1 MNTNIQNQQQETLK
15 TILKKIPVESFYS
28 NVLTRKQ
35 IANIYDENQDMIK
48 LFPVNEEQVIRM
60 LIVEC
65 LRYVNMKV
73 SQLDVLLVTGL
84 NFIER
89 EDLDITPHQL
99 AKKLARENKDINDLD
114 VLNRILAQINTKLP
128 HDLQTKLTPLQKVNI
143 LQYLHRLLPV
153 GENIAVEE
161 FKPLSGNATTT
172 TSGNATTTTSGNATT
187 TTAGNATTTTA
198 GNATTTTAGNATT
211 TTAGN
216 ATTTTAG
223 NATTT
228 TAGNATTTTAGNATT
243 TTQGATTTTVGNA
256 TTTTAGANDN
266 RGRNNNTSNNNNF
279 MKELESVFSSFDLES
294 LKQQGYDLALIANNM
309 FNMEIDDGSYPE
321 QLAAYE
327 AQMRDLKSELIKKN
341 EEEQKHIIR
350 AKYIDTEPELHLDLT
365 NDELHY
371 YDEHSGSLI
380 PLSAVENIEEEGEEM
395 TKKELENILKKHD
408 IPSDEVDDVH
418 RLLKSNE
425 LTLSEEKEDNG
436 DNKIFSRNTLIVLGV
451 IGAILI
457 IVMLVLLLN

>member
-35 IANIYDENQDMIK
+35 VANIYYEHQEMIK
-48 LFPVNEEQVIRM
+48 QFPINDEQVIRM

-89 EDLDITPHQL
+89 EDLDLSPYEL

-128 HDLQTKLTPLQKVNI
+128 HDLQTKLTPLHKVNI

-153 GENIAVEE
+153 GDNLAVEA
-161 FKPLSGNATTT
+161 FSDT
-172 TSGNATTTTSGNATT
+172 
-187 TTAGNATTTTA
+187 
-198 GNATTTTAGNATT
+198 
-211 TTAGN
+211 
-216 ATTTTAG
+216 
-223 NATTT
+223 
-228 TAGNATTTTAGNATT
+228 TT
-243 TTQGATTTTVGNA
+243 TTQGATTTTQGA
-256 TTTTAGANDN
+256 TANDN

-279 MKELESVFSSFDLES
+279 MKELQALFSSLDLEN
-294 LKQQGYDLALIANNM
+294 LKLKGYDLSLIAKDMVNM
-309 FNMEIDDGSYPE
+309 KINGGSYE
-321 QLAAYE
+321 QQLATHE
-327 AQMRDLKSELIKKN
+327 AQMRDLKQELTKKN
-341 EEEQKHIIR
+341 DEEQKHIIR
-350 AKYIDTEPELHLDLT
+350 AKYIDTDPELHLDLT
-365 NDELHY
+365 NDKYHY
-371 YDEHSGSLI
+371 YDEYSGSLI
-380 PLSAVENIEEEGEEM
+380 PLSSVENIEEEGEEM

-408 IPSDEVDDVH
+408 IPSDEVDDVY

-425 LTLSEEKEDNG
+425 LTLSEDSEEDNEN
-436 DNKIFSRNTLIVLGV
+436 NKIFSKNTLIVLGV

>member
-187 TTAGNATTTTA
+187 TTAGNATTTTS

-211 TTAGN
+211 TTV
-216 ATTTTAG
+216 
-223 NATTT
+223 
-228 TAGNATTTTAGNATT
+228 GNATT

>member
-35 IANIYDENQDMIK
+35 VANIYDEHQEMIK
-48 LFPVNEEQVIRM
+48 QFPINDEQVIRM

-89 EDLDITPHQL
+89 EDLDLSPYEL

-128 HDLQTKLTPLQKVNI
+128 HDLQTKLTPLHKVNI

-153 GENIAVEE
+153 GENLAVEA
-161 FKPLSGNATTT
+161 FSDTIT
-172 TSGNATTTTSGNATT
+172 TSGS
-187 TTAGNATTTTA
+187 AG
-198 GNATTTTAGNATT
+198 
-211 TTAGN
+211 
-216 ATTTTAG
+216 
-223 NATTT
+223 
-228 TAGNATTTTAGNATT
+228 
-243 TTQGATTTTVGNA
+243 V
-256 TTTTAGANDN
+256 NDN
-266 RGRNNNTSNNNNF
+266 TGRNNNISNNNNF
-279 MKELESVFSSFDLES
+279 MKELQALFSSLDLEN
-294 LKQQGYDLALIANNM
+294 LKLKGYDLSLIAKDMVNM
-309 FNMEIDDGSYPE
+309 KINGGSYE
-321 QLAAYE
+321 QQLATHE
-327 AQMRDLKSELIKKN
+327 AQMRDLKQELTKKN
-341 EEEQKHIIR
+341 DEEQKHIIR
-350 AKYIDTEPELHLDLT
+350 AKYIDTDPELHLDLT

-425 LTLSEEKEDNG
+425 LIFSKDSEEDSEN
-436 DNKIFSRNTLIVLGV
+436 NKIFSKNTLIVLSV

-457 IVMLVLLLN
+457 IIMLVLLLN